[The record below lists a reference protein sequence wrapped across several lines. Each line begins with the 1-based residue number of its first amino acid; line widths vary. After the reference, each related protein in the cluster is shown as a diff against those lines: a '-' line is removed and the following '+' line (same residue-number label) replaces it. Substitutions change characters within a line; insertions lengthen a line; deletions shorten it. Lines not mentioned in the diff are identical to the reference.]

1 MATYNASQIVTLT
14 ETFEGRKTLRDNKL
28 KPAMTPERAH
38 LANYGKALYKDP
50 AMEMEMAMTEQG
62 IKTPTT
68 KKTEKSTTTKGKD
81 TVKTTTKPKAKTTK
95 APAKAAAKPK
105 VIVPAGFRMLMT
117 AMEGGYNVTDTL
129 LVGAYVD
136 VLATLRDA
144 DVPITSVKGVYVEG
158 ENTFAHLNVSGKDGS
173 ETMTDAKLRAAYKK
187 VLGASSVRVHT
198 GARTAEGSHAKNFI
212 AENIGVVDINKYEM
226 LSTDEVSAIL
236 NAS

>member
-1 MATYNASQIVTLT
+1 MSVYNATQIVTLT
-14 ETFEGRKTLRDNKL
+14 ETFEGRKTLRTEKL
-28 KPAMTPERAH
+28 KPAMTIERAH
-38 LANYGKALYKDP
+38 LANEGKKSYDP
-50 AMEMEMAMTEQG
+50 AVAMAKLG
-62 IKTPTT
+62 IKTPTAE
-68 KKTEKSTTTKGKD
+68 KTEKSTTTKGKD

-105 VIVPAGFRMLMT
+105 VVVPAGFRMFLT
-117 AMEGGYNVTDTL
+117 AMEGGFNITDTL

-136 VLATLRDA
+136 VLAALRDA

-158 ENTFAHLNVSGKDGS
+158 DNTFAHLNVSGKDGS

-212 AENIGVVDINKYEM
+212 AENIGVVKIGDYET
-226 LSTDEVSAIL
+226 LSADEVTAIL
-236 NAS
+236 NKS